1 MSKERKTSVLPENE
15 RHNFKVLE
23 TPDQRASLY
32 DPVRQEILRVLIEGC
47 EDYTTAVKIEQRT
60 LDDGTRITEEVKV
73 EKPIRRY
80 WLTVPE
86 ILDTLCT
93 NNPSLALA
101 TTKAYYHLGK
111 LHEQGL
117 LDQFPKKA
125 SGKKK
130 RVRGRHYR
138 LSAKFFVDVTV
149 EASVGYSGTAVMPE
163 EIGPRFSELAESV
176 RQSGVAASMEYQVN
190 LDGILL
196 WVSLTMSRHND
207 GMNIIAV
214 VRDIT
219 THQTLEERLEKSEVE
234 FGRVLED
241 SFQGYAIYQDGLPVF
256 INPAYTKTVGRT
268 QSELSLLT
276 HEEVR
281 NMIHPE
287 DRHILEERNKQIG
300 LGADRFPRQRF
311 RYLRPDGSIRWVESF
326 ARKTEHLGRPALL
339 SLEIDITE
347 QQIAEESLMRSERRF
362 REIFDSSPG
371 AIGRCDLE
379 GRFVEMNQ
387 AYLDLFGIRDIEDG
401 AGYRLPNDP
410 HIPQWAMDKVSQG
423 QSATIDLTY
432 DFDIIRKRNLYKT
445 LKNAAVDLVVTIVP
459 LNLPQDDPEAGNLVL
474 VQDITERLIAEEALR
489 DSEERYRAFFEQAA
503 DSILVIDPL
512 TMTIIDF
519 NKNAHESL
527 GYTKEEF
534 GKLHIWE
541 IDAFEDKAKV
551 EALIMEIAEKGS
563 LVFEKKHKTKSGE
576 VIDVRISSIIV
587 SIRDRLTNQWI
598 ITDISEERRAQ
609 EELVVSEKRN
619 EAIRLQHG
627 KEIDLYDSIIRH
639 DLTNDL
645 GLILSYIEAVQ
656 MMLGSP
662 DEEVASFLISA
673 LATIERM
680 TNLLK
685 SFGRPQEVR
694 EVDIVEFI
702 KAIADEAQEAEKNL
716 QISVR
721 YKKGVKD
728 IRIAAGGLL
737 ALVFMNL
744 FRNAAQHAGESP
756 MVEVQVSKIESL
768 IEIIMADNGPGVPKE
783 FQKKLFA
790 RGISSKGEAGGLGL
804 HLSRQIIERTGGSI
818 ELIKSTKGATFQI
831 RLPVG
836 T

>member
-1 MSKERKTSVLPENE
+1 MSKKRRASVLPENKL
-15 RHNFKVLE
+15 HNFKVLE

-32 DPVRQEILRVLIEGC
+32 DPVRQEILRVLVEGC
-47 EDYTTAVKIEQRT
+47 EDYTTDVKTEQRT
-60 LDDGTRITEEVKV
+60 LDDGTRITEEVRV

-86 ILDTLCT
+86 ILDTLRT
-93 NNPSLALA
+93 NNPSLTLA

-117 LDQFPKKA
+117 LEQFPKTA
-125 SGKKK
+125 SGKKT

-149 EASVGYSGTAVMPE
+149 EASVGYSGTAVMPK

-176 RQSGVAASMEYQVN
+176 RQSGVAATMDYQVN

-196 WVSLTMSRHND
+196 WVSLTMSRHTD

-241 SFQGYAIYQDGLPVF
+241 SFQGYAIYQDGIPVF
-256 INPAYTKTVGRT
+256 INPAYAETVGRT
-268 QSELSLLT
+268 QNELSRLT
-276 HEEVR
+276 PKQVQ
-281 NMIHPE
+281 NMIHPQ

-300 LGADRFPRQRF
+300 LGVDRFPRQRF
-311 RYLRPDGSIRWVESF
+311 RYVRPDGSIRWVESF

-347 QQIAEESLMRSERRF
+347 QKIAEESLTRSERRF
-362 REIFDSSPG
+362 REIFNSSPV

-387 AYLDLFGIRDIEDG
+387 AYLDLFGIRDVEDA
-401 AGYRLPNDP
+401 AGYGLPNDP
-410 HIPQWAMDKVSQG
+410 HIPQWAMDKVSKG
-423 QSATIDLTY
+423 KSATFDLTY
-432 DFDIIRKRNLYKT
+432 DFDIIQKRNLYQTSKKGT
-445 LKNAAVDLVVTIVP
+445 VDLVATIAP
-459 LNLPQDDPEAGNLVL
+459 LNLPQDDPEAGSLVL
-474 VQDITERLIAEEALR
+474 VQDITERLLAEESLR

-503 DSILVIDPL
+503 DSIMVFDPE
-512 TMTIIDF
+512 TTKVIDF
-519 NKNAHESL
+519 NRQAYESL
-527 GYTKEEF
+527 GYTPKEFE
-534 GKLHIWE
+534 KLHIWE

-563 LVFEKKHKTKSGE
+563 LVFETKHKTKSGD
-576 VIDVRISSIIV
+576 VIDVRISSKIV
-587 SIRDRLTNQWI
+587 SFRDRITNQWI
-598 ITDISEERRAQ
+598 ITDISEEKRA
-609 EELVVSEKRN
+609 EKELVASEIRN
-619 EAIRLQHG
+619 EAIRLQHA

-656 MMLGSP
+656 MMLASP
-662 DEEVASFLISA
+662 DEEVASFLFSA

-680 TNLLK
+680 NNLLK
-685 SFGRPQEVR
+685 SFGRPHEVR
-694 EVDIVEFI
+694 EVDVVEFI
-702 KAIADEAQEAEKNL
+702 KAIADEAQEAEKDL
-716 QISVR
+716 HVSVR

-728 IRIAAGGLL
+728 ISIAAGGLL
-737 ALVFMNL
+737 SLVFMNL
-744 FRNAAQHAGESP
+744 FRNAAQHAGKSP
-756 MVEVQVSKIESL
+756 KVKVLVSENQNQ
-768 IEIIMADNGPGVPKE
+768 IEIIVSDNGPGVPKGI
-783 FQKKLFA
+783 QKKLFA

-804 HLSRQIIERTGGSI
+804 NLCRQIIERTGGSI
-818 ELIKSTKGATFQI
+818 ELTNNTKGATFRI
-831 RLPVG
+831 SLPSN
-836 T
+836 